1 MEMSKVKYSL
11 ITYAEAI
18 REATDQAMDLVD
30 QVFVMGQLVDY
41 APGVFGTTTNL
52 VEKYHKDRVRD
63 FPVSESAMTAAAIG
77 AAITGMRPI
86 LVHHRLDFMIY
97 AMDAIVNWMALWR
110 FKSNGEC
117 SLPLVIRVVVG
128 KGWGQGP
135 QHSKSLHSWFAN
147 IPGIK
152 VIMPSNA
159 YDAKGM
165 LLESI
170 LGENPVIIV
179 EHRSLFGIKENVP
192 EIPYRV
198 KLGVAAIRRHGS
210 DITIVAMGVM
220 VNFAEQVSD
229 ELARHSINAEIIDLR
244 TISPLDTA
252 AIITSVEK
260 TKRVCVLDPSWAS
273 FGVSAEIVAII
284 SEKCHTIL
292 EVAPIRV
299 AYPDSHTPM
308 SQTLEAEYYPDIS
321 RVVTEILKTFK
332 V

>member
-1 MEMSKVKYSL
+1 MKKNKVKNNL

-18 REATDQAMDLVD
+18 REATEQAMDLD
-30 QVFVMGQLVDY
+30 DRVFVMGQLVDY
-41 APGVFGTTTNL
+41 SPGVFGTTSNL
-52 VEKYHKDRVRD
+52 VEKFGRERVRD

-77 AAITGMRPI
+77 AAVTGMRPI

-135 QHSKSLHSWFAN
+135 QHSKSLHSWFAH

-165 LLESI
+165 LLEAI
-170 LGENPVIIV
+170 LGENPVIVV

-198 KLGVAAIRRHGS
+198 KLGSAAIRRHGV
-210 DITIVAMGVM
+210 DITIVAIGLM
-220 VNFAEQVSD
+220 VNFAEQVAD
-229 ELARHSINAEIIDLR
+229 QLAQHGINAEIVDLR
-244 TISPLDTA
+244 TISPLDTKT
-252 AIITSVEK
+252 IITSVKK
-260 TKRVCVLDPSWAS
+260 TKRVCVLDPGWAS
-273 FGVSAEIVAII
+273 FGVSAEIVATIA
-284 SEKCHTIL
+284 EKCHSVL
-292 EVAPIRV
+292 EVAPIRITH
-299 AYPDSHTPM
+299 PDSHTPM
-308 SQTLEAEYYPDIS
+308 SQTLEAEYYPGIS
-321 RVVTEILKTFK
+321 GVVAEILKTFK
-332 V
+332 A

>member
-1 MEMSKVKYSL
+1 MERNKLKNNL

-18 REATDQAMDLVD
+18 REATEQAMDLD
-30 QVFVMGQLVDY
+30 DRVFVMGQLVDY
-41 APGVFGTTTNL
+41 SPGVFGTTSNL
-52 VEKYHKDRVRD
+52 EEKYGKERVRD

-77 AAITGMRPI
+77 AAVTGMRPI

-135 QHSKSLHSWFAN
+135 QHSKSLHSWFAH

-165 LLESI
+165 LLEAI
-170 LGENPVIIV
+170 LGENPVIVV
-179 EHRSLFGIKENVP
+179 EHRSLFGIKDNVP
-192 EIPYRV
+192 EIAYRV
-198 KLGVAAIRRHGS
+198 KLGSAAIRRNGV
-210 DITIVAMGVM
+210 DITIVAMGLM
-220 VNFAEQVSD
+220 VNFAEQISD
-229 ELARHSINAEIIDLR
+229 QLVQHGINAEIVDLR
-244 TISPLDTA
+244 TISPLDTKT
-252 AIITSVEK
+252 IITSVKK

-284 SEKCHTIL
+284 AEKCHSIL
-292 EVAPIRV
+292 EVAPIRI
-299 AYPDSHTPM
+299 AHPDSHTPM
-308 SQTLEAEYYPDIS
+308 SQTLEAEYYPNIS
-321 RVVTEILKTFK
+321 VVVAEILKTFK